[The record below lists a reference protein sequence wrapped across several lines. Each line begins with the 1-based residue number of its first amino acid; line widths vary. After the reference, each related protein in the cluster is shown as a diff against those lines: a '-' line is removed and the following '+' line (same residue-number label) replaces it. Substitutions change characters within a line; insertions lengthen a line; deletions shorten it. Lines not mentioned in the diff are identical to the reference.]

1 MVNMKEA
8 VVVITGGSAGIGA
21 ATARRCA
28 QQGSRLVLVA
38 RQAEPLK
45 QIALELERQYNSEVM
60 TMPLDT
66 RDPEACRSLGEQVK
80 ARFGQVDV
88 LVNNA
93 GYCLSG
99 SFQDTTLEQWQ
110 QILGT
115 NLMGYVHMIQAVL
128 PLMQARQQG
137 VIINVGSIGGK
148 VPLPLM
154 SAYCASKFAVSGL
167 TAALRW
173 ELGPHIQ
180 VSVVHPGV
188 VRSDFLSRAA
198 FAGDPERQA
207 ELRQRLQSSLDSWL
221 ATDPETV
228 AEAICQAIL
237 SNPGEVVVGWA
248 AAVDKAYQLFPEG
261 VGSLLRV

>member
-1 MVNMKEA
+1 MKEA
-8 VVVITGGSAGIGA
+8 VVIITGGSAGIGA

-28 QQGSRLVLVA
+28 QQGSRLVLLA
-38 RQAEPLK
+38 RQGEPLR
-45 QIALELERQYNSEVM
+45 QLALELERQYNSEVM
-60 TMPLDT
+60 TLAMDT
-66 RDPEACRSLGEQVK
+66 RDPEACGGMAEQVR

-93 GYCLSG
+93 GYCLTG
-99 SFQDTTLEQWQ
+99 SFQDTSLEQWQ
-110 QILGT
+110 QLFAT
-115 NLMGYVHMIQAVL
+115 NLMGYVHMIRAVL
-128 PLMQARQQG
+128 PLMQARQRG

-173 ELGPHIQ
+173 ELAPQIQ

-188 VRSDFLSRAA
+188 VRSDFLQRAE

-207 ELRQRLQSSLDSWL
+207 ELRQRLQSSLSSWL

-228 AEAICQAIL
+228 AEAIYQAIL
-237 SNPGEVVVGWA
+237 TNPGEVVVGWA

-261 VGSLLRV
+261 VGSLLRG